1 MDAEQRES
9 LVISSFLEHRA
20 QRGFDALFEVFYPRA
35 MRFFR
40 VRGLDRQTCEDLT
53 QNVFLCVFRCSQQ
66 VRDPLKF
73 RAWLFRIV
81 RNEWLQHRRRVSSSL
96 GAARTEPLSD
106 HRNLSD
112 RALSP
117 QLGAEVEDLLHPLNE
132 DEREIVRL
140 HFFDGL
146 AYREIAELL
155 DMAVGTVK
163 WKVFRIR
170 AKLAGMNADVNAEVA
185 GGVK

>member
-1 MDAEQRES
+1 MDAEETES
-9 LVISSFLEHRA
+9 LVINSFLEDRA
-20 QRGFDALFEVFYPRA
+20 KGGFDALFDVFYPRA

-53 QNVFLCVFRCSQQ
+53 QNVFLCVFRYSQQ
-66 VRDPLKF
+66 VRDPAKF

-81 RNEWLQHRRRVSSSL
+81 RNEWLQHQRRIKSSF
-96 GAARTEPLSD
+96 GAARTESLSD

-112 RALSP
+112 SALSP
-117 QLGAEVEDLLHPLNE
+117 HLAAEVEDLLHPLNE

-155 DMAVGTVK
+155 DIAVGTVK
-163 WKVFRIR
+163 WKVFQIR
-170 AKLAGMNADVNAEVA
+170 AKLAGMKAQRNAEVA
-185 GGVK
+185 GRIG

>member
-1 MDAEQRES
+1 MDVEQLES
-9 LVISSFLEHRA
+9 LVISSFLEGQA
-20 QRGFDALFEVFYPRA
+20 SCGFDALFDVFYPRA

-53 QNVFLCVFRCSQQ
+53 QNVFLCVFRYSQQ
-66 VRDPLKF
+66 VRDPAKF

-81 RNEWLQHRRRVSSSL
+81 RNEWLQHQRRLNSSFR
-96 GAARTEPLSD
+96 AARTEPLSD
-106 HRNLSD
+106 HQNLSAP
-112 RALSP
+112 ALSSH
-117 QLGAEVEDLLHPLNE
+117 LAAEVEDLLQPLTE

-155 DMAVGTVK
+155 GIALGTVK
-163 WKVFRIR
+163 WKVFQIR
-170 AKLAGMNADVNAEVA
+170 AKLAEVTAHVNAEAA
-185 GGVK
+185 GRIG